1 MLFPLPY
8 LSPLVTSLNFYCLA
22 INSRICWERKE
33 PTIISGRHLI
43 PLLRGP
49 QQWIGQIG
57 PLSLISNFLDLP
69 DEKQGLSTD
78 TKKKLT
84 EGLPS
89 WSVSSSSSSHPE
101 LRSQGVCTGL
111 RANSLLGGGVGDGC
125 CKSVVLLVSLWG
137 IFTDHLSGLS
147 LSSHLLYMFHAH
159 WLTKGCLAPMRSA
172 ARLCLVIGGV
182 SFWIR
187 VVHSEALGKHQT
199 QRGKKLRWELYQ
211 TTSALNH
218 LSD

>member
-1 MLFPLPY
+1 ML
-8 LSPLVTSLNFYCLA
+8 LSRVGEVRKTYWLLTKSKDCQQTQ
-22 INSRICWERKE
+22 RI
-33 PTIISGRHLI
+33 
-43 PLLRGP
+43 
-49 QQWIGQIG
+49 
-57 PLSLISNFLDLP
+57 
-69 DEKQGLSTD
+69 
-78 TKKKLT
+78 KKLT

-101 LRSQGVCTGL
+101 LRSHGVCTGL
-111 RANSLLGGGVGDGC
+111 QANSLLGWGVGDGC

-137 IFTDHLSGLS
+137 IFNDHLSDLS

-211 TTSALNH
+211 TASALNH